1 MTVTRFRLRVN
12 GSDTTVEAGEQVP
25 LLDLLRNACG
35 LKATRFGCGT
45 GECGA
50 CHVLV
55 DGASV
60 PACDTPA
67 WSVDGKSVVT
77 VEGLSVGGAP
87 SRLQQA
93 FLAEQAGQCGY
104 CLSGILVTA
113 TALLARTPQPTE
125 TQVREAL
132 DRHLCRCG
140 AHNRIVRAV
149 LRAVD
154 VQAEGRRCHGLCLLQ
169 GSLVHRTAIL
179 CIAPGCDAAQAASL
193 RWRHQTRELDPVRTG
208 VRRGA

>member
-1 MTVTRFRLRVN
+1 MTVTSLRLRVN
-12 GSDTTVEAGEQVP
+12 GRETRVDADEQAP

-35 LKATRFGCGT
+35 LKGTRFGCGT
-45 GECGA
+45 GACGA

-67 WSVDGKSVVT
+67 WSVQGKQVVT
-77 VEGLSVGGAP
+77 VEGLSKDGAP

-93 FLAEQAGQCGY
+93 FIDEQAGQCGY
-104 CLSGILVTA
+104 CLSGILATA
-113 TALLARTPQPTE
+113 AALLARTPQPTE

-149 LRAVD
+149 LRA
-154 VQAEGRRCHGLCLLQ
+154 
-169 GSLVHRTAIL
+169 
-179 CIAPGCDAAQAASL
+179 AQPEA
-193 RWRHQTRELDPVRTG
+193 VR
-208 VRRGA
+208 